1 MDAKAACHKA
11 KDYIADLFA
20 DEGVTNIGLEEVEFE
35 STSYSWRITIGF
47 SRPWDHKNPLT
58 AALGAVVS
66 RSYKVIRI
74 NDRSGEVESL
84 TDRFPRPERLPS
96 TSSA

>member
-1 MDAKAACHKA
+1 MDAKTAVHKA

-20 DEGVTNIGLEEVEFE
+20 DEGVTDIGLEEVEFE
-35 STSYSWRITIGF
+35 STSNSWKITIGF
-47 SRPWDHKNPLT
+47 SRPWDHKNRLIAT
-58 AALGAVVS
+58 LEGVVP

-84 TDRFPRPERLPS
+84 TDRFPRPERFPPT
-96 TSSA
+96 TSA

>member
-1 MDAKAACHKA
+1 MDAKTAVHKA

-20 DEGVTNIGLEEVEFE
+20 DEGVTDIGLEEVEFE
-35 STSYSWRITIGF
+35 STSNSWRITIGF
-47 SRPWDHKNPLT
+47 SRPWDHKNHLT

-74 NDRSGEVESL
+74 NDRSGEIESL
-84 TDRFPRPERLPS
+84 TDRFPGPERFPPA
-96 TSSA
+96 TSA

>member
-1 MDAKAACHKA
+1 MDAKAAVHKA

-35 STSYSWRITIGF
+35 STSNSWRITIGF
-47 SRPWDHKNPLT
+47 SRPWDHTNRLT
-58 AALGAVVS
+58 AALGGVVS
-66 RSYKVIRI
+66 RSYKAIRI

-84 TDRFPRPERLPS
+84 TDRFPRPEHLPPT
-96 TSSA
+96 TSA

>member
-1 MDAKAACHKA
+1 MDAKVACHKA

-20 DEGVTNIGLEEVEFE
+20 DEGITNIGLEEVEFG
-35 STSYSWRITIGF
+35 STSNCWRITIGF
-47 SRPWDHKNPLT
+47 SRPWDRKNSLT

-84 TDRFPRPERLPS
+84 TDRFPPPERLP
-96 TSSA
+96 TASA

>member
-1 MDAKAACHKA
+1 MDAKGACHKA

-35 STSYSWRITIGF
+35 STSNSWRITISF

-58 AALGAVVS
+58 AKHRRLRGYSATEAL
-66 RSYKVIRI
+66 
-74 NDRSGEVESL
+74 
-84 TDRFPRPERLPS
+84 RP
-96 TSSA
+96 